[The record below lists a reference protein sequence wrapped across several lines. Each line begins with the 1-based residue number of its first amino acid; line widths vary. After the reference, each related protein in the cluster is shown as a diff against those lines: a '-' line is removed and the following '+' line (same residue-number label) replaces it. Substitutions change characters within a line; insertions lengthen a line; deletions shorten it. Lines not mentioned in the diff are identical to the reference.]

1 LLLCSISL
9 ENFSGLPTF
18 TVDEKLLEDLRRL
31 EILTDH
37 KDLCHLVHCCRSL
50 DLFVSLSR
58 KQFAA
63 AAAFLHVIGGYR
75 QNIFKSRMAKGHPQ
89 TSAPDRRKAKQELN
103 CKLAASW
110 LTSSEKQ
117 VSIGTPHAFGTLS
130 VANDVAQPALH
141 QKIKEQLHVVLS
153 DNKQDTRILAIYGLG
168 GSQDIYSK
176 PAGSASGCEVHG
188 PTFSSI
194 HGALLSLKPK
204 L

>member
-1 LLLCSISL
+1 M
-9 ENFSGLPTF
+9 
-18 TVDEKLLEDLRRL
+18 DH
-31 EILTDH
+31 H
-37 KDLCHLVHCCRSL
+37 KDLCHQVHCCRSL
-50 DLFVSLSR
+50 GLFVSLSQNNSQPVR
-58 KQFAA
+58 LFHTSLVA
-63 AAAFLHVIGGYR
+63 IG
-75 QNIFKSRMAKGHPQ
+75 QNIFKSQMAKGHLQ

-117 VSIGTPHAFGTLS
+117 VSIGTPHAFGTVS

-141 QKIKEQLHVVLS
+141 QKIKEELHVVLS

-188 PTFSSI
+188 PTFFVDPRS
-194 HGALLSLKPK
+194 ALSQNCSLGPR
-204 L
+204 LPVE